1 MNIIK
6 IYLNKNASGSVAE
19 LYKDFALFVNSYQ
32 NKLIDVYVPKSMLYS
47 NENVTFINAVKI
59 GALLT
64 AQNGETITSDSY
76 YLNYLK
82 DETINN
88 VEYSVYERIL
98 PKEFTVY
105 PGNVTITTN
114 VLSIDSTDVLNP
126 VMLQVVTTQTSNLL
140 VQNSAYIGDE
150 TVVEPTK
157 TELIY
162 GWLVQDRAE
171 IVDLSERM
179 TDAETQIDLNT
190 ENIATNTEDI
200 AKIKLSVNISETYI
214 GQMTGSSLPT
224 TTQLNNYVEL
234 AVDRTPNNGD
244 VIIFILTKLDE
255 TDKNY
260 KYIYSLA
267 TGWNYYELP
276 PMEPAYN
283 GSLGIVK
290 GSYNV
295 GVTRNVLIDI
305 NAGEFTNIY
314 VKNVTTSSYLT
325 LDTFLNNLY
334 NEQQRIKNGTVA
346 VGLATKAVSDENG
359 NNIAQTYMTNNA
371 GATKEYVQNYA
382 LPKEFFQTYFI
393 DSNGY
398 ADEPP
403 TEPINGV
410 QFTKET
416 NAVGEYN
423 IFNISRI
430 NASPVKLTNKNSAE
444 TSIYISAN
452 QDTTFQLKLTTYA
465 QKQGEN
471 LQNLSIELSNEI
483 TLIAGDIYK
492 VDFQSNFNEL
502 IGVLDISSGD
512 ILGQNLSII
521 TQSSQVTTY
530 SIISNDIYPSSQTI
544 NTQSLVI
551 VTQQGNLGE
560 IPVYDLNG
568 VITGTNI
575 AFDFGDNLIYKNTLA
590 RFILRVNEQTEL
602 PLTDTLNLIYN
613 SQNVRIATPY
623 NYLSGNATIE
633 NLQQTNITFDAVNGT
648 VIDFIAFID
657 IDAGDN
663 ITVFVNEDKLSSDGS
678 SGEVYGWVNYK
689 QSLGT
694 TPITSYT
701 TVDFSSIILDYD
713 ENGEYEILLNTIIAP
728 QNEDTLCYIK
738 TDVITNE
745 FQICRTKNQVIV
757 STFSVVPL
765 KRYLDYKI
773 STNNTAF
780 FLNLFGYRRIK

>member
-1 MNIIK
+1 MTIIRGDR
-6 IYLNKNASGSVAE
+6 L
-19 LYKDFALFVNSYQ
+19 Q
-32 NKLIDVYVPKSMLYS
+32 W
-47 NENVTFINAVKI
+47 
-59 GALLT
+59 
-64 AQNGETITSDSY
+64 
-76 YLNYLK
+76 
-82 DETINN
+82 
-88 VEYSVYERIL
+88 
-98 PKEFTVY
+98 
-105 PGNVTITTN
+105 PG
-114 VLSIDSTDVLNP
+114 
-126 VMLQVVTTQTSNLL
+126 
-140 VQNSAYIGDE
+140 
-150 TVVEPTK
+150 
-157 TELIY
+157 
-162 GWLVQDRAE
+162 R
-171 IVDLSERM
+171 R
-179 TDAETQIDLNT
+179 
-190 ENIATNTEDI
+190 
-200 AKIKLSVNISETYI
+200 
-214 GQMTGSSLPT
+214 
-224 TTQLNNYVEL
+224 
-234 AVDRTPNNGD
+234 
-244 VIIFILTKLDE
+244 F
-255 TDKNY
+255 
-260 KYIYSLA
+260 
-267 TGWNYYELP
+267 
-276 PMEPAYN
+276 
-283 GSLGIVK
+283 
-290 GSYNV
+290 
-295 GVTRNVLIDI
+295 
-305 NAGEFTNIY
+305 Y